1 MRQLVEASALALKV
15 ENTHRLHHLLD
26 ISQAQ
31 EQTQDEP
38 RAPVIQELI
47 VEQVKNI
54 RLSVVFLKQ

>member
-1 MRQLVEASALALKV
+1 MWQLVEASALALKV

-26 ISQAQ
+26 ICQAL

-38 RAPVIQELI
+38 RAPVFQELI